1 MSGEC
6 LRPSEGHCEEIDA
19 ARCDTVAICE
29 CSPSRG
35 TSLGRLAGTMYPTVP
50 NEREA
55 LAEPARMT
63 WGSTLTQLMHAHLGI
78 SQPEELAA
86 WLSALVM
93 AEPAGRAQAVVKLQ
107 RCLAAVAAAMQALE
121 TELAQERQQHRDAQR
136 MRLAMDSV
144 QDAFW
149 DWDLERGE
157 AYFSPRLLEIL
168 GYAPGE
174 IEMTLARWREHMHP
188 DDRRETREQLQAH
201 LRNETPRYQ
210 GEFRVRSR
218 DGQWRWVRSR
228 GRVVARDATGR
239 PLRMVG
245 THTDVT
251 LQRQAEEE
259 VLHQLR
265 FIEELVEII
274 PNPIYFKDALGR
286 YIGCNRACEELIG
299 VRREDFLGRTAGDVL
314 GAAGAEEE
322 AQDQRLLASAGVQTF
337 ETRLTLPSGETRE
350 LIHSRTL
357 FTNAQGQV
365 GGILGVVTD
374 ITQHKQVEAALREA
388 KAAAEAASRAKSEF
402 LANMSHEIRTPMNGI
417 MGLVDLTLE
426 TPLNETQRRYLSLV
440 KSSSTSLLNILNDI
454 LDLSRIEA
462 GRLTVEHLGFDLRTL
477 LDEVLAPLLPRAT
490 DKGLTLQCTV
500 APEVPSQLVSDPL
513 RLRQILVN
521 LVGNAIKFT
530 RRGRVEVAAWPEGRG
545 GSAMLH
551 LCVADTGVGIAPDKL
566 DRIFDSFTQAD
577 NSTTR
582 EFGGT
587 GLGLT
592 ISRRLAQALGGQL
605 WAESELGVGSRFHLT
620 LPLLPL
626 TPAAKQAQEDEL
638 TQGWH
643 AAASA
648 TVNVSRD
655 KARSRFESTGYLGV
669 AGLEND
675 ETASDTA
682 HGLSVLLVDDHAV
695 NRFIASRMIR
705 RAGHSVRAAVTAEE
719 ALSQCDAEE
728 FDLIFLD
735 VQIPGMSGIELT
747 HRIRALQAQHGWH
760 CPIVALTARAM
771 PMDRAR
777 CMEAG
782 MDDYLTKPVDQE
794 RLQSVLRLVASA
806 RLQPAFSVSQR

>member
-1 MSGEC
+1 
-6 LRPSEGHCEEIDA
+6 
-19 ARCDTVAICE
+19 
-29 CSPSRG
+29 
-35 TSLGRLAGTMYPTVP
+35 
-50 NEREA
+50 
-55 LAEPARMT
+55 
-63 WGSTLTQLMHAHLGI
+63 MHTHLGM

-86 WLSALVM
+86 WLRALVL

-107 RCLAAVAAAMQALE
+107 RWLESVAAAQSALE
-121 TELAQERQQHRDAQR
+121 AELAQARHQHRDAER
-136 MRLAMDSV
+136 MRLAMESV

-149 DWDLERGE
+149 DWDLVTGV

-174 IEMTLARWREHMHP
+174 CEMTLERWREHMHP
-188 DDRRETREQLQAH
+188 EDRVEAREQLQAH

-228 GRVVARDATGR
+228 GRVVARDATGQA
-239 PLRMVG
+239 LRMVG

-274 PNPIYFKDALGR
+274 PNPVYFKDALGR
-286 YIGCNRACEELIG
+286 YIGCNRACEDLIG
-299 VRREDFLGRTAGDVL
+299 VRREDFLGRTARDVL
-314 GAAGAEEE
+314 GSGGADEEVH
-322 AQDQRLLASAGVQTF
+322 DQRLFASGGVQTF
-337 ETRLTLPSGETRE
+337 ETRLSLPSGEMRE

-357 FTNAQGQV
+357 FTGAQGQV

-417 MGLVDLTLE
+417 MGLVDLTLD
-426 TPLNETQRRYLSLV
+426 TPLNETQRRYLTLV

-462 GRLTVEHLGFDLRTL
+462 GRLTVEQLGFDLQAL
-477 LDEVLAPLLPRAT
+477 LHEVLAPLEPRAA
-490 DKGLTLQCTV
+490 DKGLSLRCTV
-500 APEVPSQLVSDPL
+500 APELPSQLVSDPL

-530 RRGRVEVAAWPEGRG
+530 RQGRVDVTAWPEGRG
-545 GSAMLH
+545 GSAVLH

-566 DRIFDSFTQAD
+566 DRIFESFTQAD
-577 NSTTR
+577 SSTTR

-626 TPAAKQAQEDEL
+626 VPSAQSAGDDEL
-638 TQGWH
+638 LQSWGT
-643 AAASA
+643 AAST

-655 KARSRFESTGYLGV
+655 KARSRYESTGYLGL
-669 AGLEND
+669 AGLETD
-675 ETASDTA
+675 E
-682 HGLSVLLVDDHAV
+682 GLPEDAQGLHVLLVDDHAV
-695 NRFIASRMIR
+695 NRFIASQMIR
-705 RAGHSVRAAVTAEE
+705 RCGHQVAAAVTAEE
-719 ALSQCDAEE
+719 ALALCDAQE

-735 VQIPGMSGIELT
+735 LQIPGMSGIELT
-747 HRIRALQAQHGWH
+747 HRIRALQAQYGWR

-777 CMEAG
+777 CMDAG

-794 RLQSVLRLVASA
+794 RLQGVLRLVASA
-806 RLQPAFSVSQR
+806 RQQPAFSVSRR

>member
-1 MSGEC
+1 MG
-6 LRPSEGHCEEIDA
+6 
-19 ARCDTVAICE
+19 
-29 CSPSRG
+29 
-35 TSLGRLAGTMYPTVP
+35 M
-50 NEREA
+50 N
-55 LAEPARMT
+55 
-63 WGSTLTQLMHAHLGI
+63 
-78 SQPEELAA
+78 QPEELAA
-86 WLSALVM
+86 WLRSLVG
-93 AEPAGRAQAVVKLQ
+93 AEPAVRAEAVVKLQ
-107 RCLAAVAAAMQALE
+107 RWLESVAAAQSALE
-121 TELAQERQQHRDAQR
+121 AELAQARHQHRDAER
-136 MRLAMDSV
+136 MRLAMESV

-149 DWDLERGE
+149 DWDLVTGV

-174 IEMTLARWREHMHP
+174 CEMTLERWREHMHP
-188 DDRRETREQLQAH
+188 EDRLEAREQLRAH

-228 GRVVARDATGR
+228 GRVVARDATGQA
-239 PLRMVG
+239 LRMVG

-274 PNPIYFKDALGR
+274 PNPVYFKDALGR
-286 YIGCNRACEELIG
+286 YIGCNRACEDLIG
-299 VRREDFLGRTAGDVL
+299 VRREDFLGRTARDVL
-314 GAAGAEEE
+314 GSGGADEEVH
-322 AQDQRLLASAGVQTF
+322 DQRLFASGGVQTF
-337 ETRLTLPSGETRE
+337 ETRLSLPSGEMRE

-357 FTNAQGQV
+357 FTGAQGQV

-417 MGLVDLTLE
+417 MGLVDLTLD
-426 TPLNETQRRYLSLV
+426 TPLNETQRRYLTLV

-462 GRLTVEHLGFDLRTL
+462 GRLTVEQLGFDLQGL
-477 LDEVLAPLLPRAT
+477 LHEVLAPLEPRAAE
-490 DKGLTLQCTV
+490 KGLTLQCTV
-500 APEVPSQLVSDPL
+500 APELPSQLVSDPL

-530 RRGRVEVAAWPEGRG
+530 RQGRVDVTAWPEGRG
-545 GSAMLH
+545 GSAVLH

-566 DRIFDSFTQAD
+566 DRIFESFTQAD
-577 NSTTR
+577 SSTTR

-605 WAESELGVGSRFHLT
+605 WAESEVGVGSRFHLT

-626 TPAAKQAQEDEL
+626 VPSAEATGDDEVL
-638 TQGWH
+638 QGWS

-655 KARSRFESTGYLGV
+655 KARSRYESTGYLGL
-669 AGLEND
+669 AGLEAD
-675 ETASDTA
+675 EGSPEGAQ
-682 HGLSVLLVDDHAV
+682 GLHVLLVDDHAV
-695 NRFIASRMIR
+695 NRFIASQMIR
-705 RAGHSVRAAVTAEE
+705 RAGHRVSAAVTAEE
-719 ALSQCDAEE
+719 ALSHCDAEE

-735 VQIPGMSGIELT
+735 LQIPGMSGIELT
-747 HRIRALQAQHGWH
+747 HRIRALQAQYGWR

-777 CMEAG
+777 CMDAG

-794 RLQSVLRLVASA
+794 RLQGVLRLVASA
-806 RLQPAFSVSQR
+806 RLQPAFSVSRR